1 MSRVGK
7 MPISLPNNVK
17 LEITPS
23 SLKVVGPMGELE
35 RKIAK
40 GIVVEEKDGEVLVS
54 KKNDNSKLKAL
65 HGTTRA
71 LVANM
76 IKGVVEGWSKVLEL
90 VGTGYR
96 AELSGNKLI
105 INIGF
110 SHPVE
115 FVAPE
120 GIAFKVKKTLVTI
133 EGIDKELVGLMA
145 AKIRAIRPPE
155 PYKGK
160 GIRYQ
165 GEEVRRKPGKAAKA
179 QEAVAT

>member
-1 MSRVGK
+1 
-7 MPISLPNNVK
+7 MPINLPDNVK
-17 LEITPS
+17 LEIVHS
-23 SLKVVGPMGELE
+23 SLKVIGPKGELE
-35 RKIAK
+35 RNIAK
-40 GIVVEEKDGEVLVS
+40 GIMVEEKDGKVLIS
-54 KKNDNSKLKAL
+54 KKNDNPKLKAL

-76 IKGVVEGWSKVLEL
+76 VKGVVEGWSKTLEL

-96 AELSGNKLI
+96 AELSGNKLV

-120 GIAFKVKKTLVTI
+120 GVDFKVEKTLITI
-133 EGIDKELVGLMA
+133 EGIDKELVGLVA

-179 QEAVAT
+179 QGAAAA